1 LGSILRQ
8 KGKPV
13 QPSPQAAITS
23 QGLQTLIAL
32 ADQAGL
38 AIMEIYERESPVQQ
52 KQKSDSSPLTEADL
66 AANAILVAGLSAHWP
81 HIPVLSE
88 EGLNQFGPHEQP
100 PLYWAV
106 DPLDGTKEF
115 IKRNGEFTVNVA
127 LVVNGEPQIGVVG
140 APAQDLMYVGCA
152 GTHWQGAP
160 LARKRSA
167 KGWVDVR
174 VSGYAPGARTNGDT
188 HAPAERPLRVAMSR
202 SHPSP
207 ELAAWLAP
215 WGAIEA
221 RDVGSSLKFC
231 LVAEGA
237 VDVYPRLGPTCI
249 WDTAAGHALVVAA
262 GGRVCQLDGAPLRYA
277 TPAQTLNSF
286 FVVWGGAE
294 VATAGASACYK
305 SN

>member
-1 LGSILRQ
+1 MT
-8 KGKPV
+8 PT
-13 QPSPQAAITS
+13 ITPE
-23 QGLQTLIAL
+23 GLQTLVQL
-32 ADQAGL
+32 ADQAGQ
-38 AIMEIYERESPVQQ
+38 AIMEIYERESPLQQ
-52 KQKSDSSPLTEADL
+52 QQKSDSSPLTEADL
-66 AANAILVAGLSAHWP
+66 AANAILVAGLIAHWP

-88 EGLNQFGPHEQP
+88 ENTNQFGPQEQP

-127 LVVNGEPQIGVVG
+127 LVVDGEPQIGVVG
-140 APAQDLMYVGCA
+140 APAQGLMYVGCA
-152 GTHWQGAP
+152 GTQWQGAP

-167 KGWVDVR
+167 AGWVDIC
-174 VSGYAPGARTNGDT
+174 VSGYAPGAHTNADAQT
-188 HAPAERPLRVAMSR
+188 QRPLRVAMSR

-249 WDTAAGHALVVAA
+249 WDTAAGHALVAAA
-262 GGRVCQLDGAPLRYA
+262 GGRVCQMDGAPLRYA
-277 TPAQTLNSF
+277 TPAQTLNPF
-286 FVVWGGAE
+286 FVVWGRH
-294 VATAGASACYK
+294 
-305 SN
+305 

>member
-1 LGSILRQ
+1 MDIYQRDSPLQQQL
-8 KGKPV
+8 KG
-13 QPSPQAAITS
+13 
-23 QGLQTLIAL
+23 
-32 ADQAGL
+32 
-38 AIMEIYERESPVQQ
+38 
-52 KQKSDSSPLTEADL
+52 DSSPLTEADL
-66 AANAILVAGLSAHWP
+66 AANAILVAGLIAHWP

-88 EGLNQFGPHEQP
+88 ENLNQFAPGEQP

-115 IKRNGEFTVNVA
+115 IKRNGEFTVNMA
-127 LVVNGEPQIGVVG
+127 LVVDGEPQIGVVG
-140 APAQDLMYVGCA
+140 APAQGLMYVGCA
-152 GTHWQGAP
+152 GTQWQGATM
-160 LARKRSA
+160 ARKRSA
-167 KGWVDVR
+167 AGWVDIG
-174 VSGYAPGARTNGDT
+174 VSGYAPGADSNADANAR
-188 HAPAERPLRVAMSR
+188 RPLRVAMSR

-262 GGRVCQLDGAPLRYA
+262 GGHVCQMDGAPLRYA
-277 TPAQTLNSF
+277 TPAQTLNPF
-286 FVVWGGAE
+286 FLVWGQRAAPS
-294 VATAGASACYK
+294 V
-305 SN
+305 

>member
-1 LGSILRQ
+1 MPTLT
-8 KGKPV
+8 PT
-13 QPSPQAAITS
+13 ITPE
-23 QGLQTLIAL
+23 GLQTLIQL
-32 ADQAGL
+32 ADQAGQ
-38 AIMEIYERESPVQQ
+38 AIMEIYQRASPLQQ
-52 KQKSDSSPLTEADL
+52 QQKSDNSPLTEADL
-66 AANAILVAGLSAHWP
+66 AANAILVAGLKANWP

-88 EGLNQFGPHEQP
+88 ENINQFGPQDQP

-127 LVVNGEPQIGVVG
+127 LVVGGEPQIGVVG
-140 APAQDLMYVGCA
+140 APAQGLMYVGCT

-167 KGWVDVR
+167 AGWVDIR
-174 VSGYAPGARTNGDT
+174 VSGYAPGSSASANGDT
-188 HAPAERPLRVAMSR
+188 HPPAERPLRVAMSR

-249 WDTAAGHALVVAA
+249 WDTAAGHALAAAA
-262 GGRVCQLDGAPLRYA
+262 GGRVCQLDGTPLRYA
-277 TPAQTLNSF
+277 TPAQTLNPF
-286 FVVWGGAE
+286 FVVWGAIE
-294 VATAGASACYK
+294 
-305 SN
+305 NNL

>member
-1 LGSILRQ
+1 MGLALRL
-8 KGKPV
+8 KAKPV
-13 QPSPQAAITS
+13 HPSPAVTP
-23 QGLQTLIAL
+23 QGLQTLIAF
-32 ADQAGL
+32 ADQAGQ
-38 AIMEIYERESPVQQ
+38 AIMEIYQRASPLQQ
-52 KQKSDSSPLTEADL
+52 EQKSDNSPLTEADL

-88 EGLNQFGPHEQP
+88 ENLNQFGPHEQP

-140 APAQDLMYVGCA
+140 APAQGLMYVGCA
-152 GTHWQGAP
+152 GTQWQDAP

-167 KGWVDVR
+167 AGWVDIR
-174 VSGYAPGARTNGDT
+174 ISGYAPAARASESANAAT

-202 SHPSP
+202 SHPSLD
-207 ELAAWLAP
+207 LAAWLAP

-262 GGRVCQLDGAPLRYA
+262 GGRVCQMDGTPLRYA
-277 TPAQTLNSF
+277 TPAQTLNPF
-286 FVVWGGAE
+286 FVVWGQE
-294 VATAGASACYK
+294 STPTV
-305 SN
+305 

>member
-1 LGSILRQ
+1 MGLALRL
-8 KGKPV
+8 KAKPV
-13 QPSPQAAITS
+13 HPSPAVTP
-23 QGLQTLIAL
+23 QGLQTLIAF
-32 ADQAGL
+32 ADQAGQ
-38 AIMEIYERESPVQQ
+38 AIMEIYQRASPLQQ
-52 KQKSDSSPLTEADL
+52 EQKSDDSPLTEADL

-88 EGLNQFGPHEQP
+88 ENLNQFGPHEQP

-140 APAQDLMYVGCA
+140 APAQGLMYVGCA
-152 GTHWQGAP
+152 GTQWQDAP

-167 KGWVDVR
+167 AGWVDIR
-174 VSGYAPGARTNGDT
+174 ISGYAPGARASESANAAT

-202 SHPSP
+202 SHPSLD
-207 ELAAWLAP
+207 LAAWLAP

-262 GGRVCQLDGAPLRYA
+262 GGRVCQMDGTPLRYA
-277 TPAQTLNSF
+277 TPAQTLNPF
-286 FVVWGGAE
+286 FVVWGQE
-294 VATAGASACYK
+294 STPTV
-305 SN
+305 

>member
-1 LGSILRQ
+1 MGLALRL
-8 KGKPV
+8 KAKPV
-13 QPSPQAAITS
+13 HPSPAVTP
-23 QGLQTLIAL
+23 QGLQTLIAF
-32 ADQAGL
+32 ADQAGQ
-38 AIMEIYERESPVQQ
+38 AIMEIYQRASPLQQ
-52 KQKSDSSPLTEADL
+52 EQKSDNSPLTEADL

-88 EGLNQFGPHEQP
+88 ENLNQFGPHEQP

-140 APAQDLMYVGCA
+140 APAQGLMYVGCA
-152 GTHWQGAP
+152 GTQWQDAP
-160 LARKRSA
+160 SARKRSA
-167 KGWVDVR
+167 AGWVDIR
-174 VSGYAPGARTNGDT
+174 ISGYAPGARASESANAAT

-202 SHPSP
+202 SHPSL

-249 WDTAAGHALVVAA
+249 WDTAAGHALVAAA
-262 GGRVCQLDGAPLRYA
+262 GGRVCQTDGAPLRYA
-277 TPAQTLNSF
+277 TPAQTLNPF
-286 FVVWGGAE
+286 FVVWGRH
-294 VATAGASACYK
+294 
-305 SN
+305 

>member
-1 LGSILRQ
+1 MT
-8 KGKPV
+8 PT
-13 QPSPQAAITS
+13 ITPE
-23 QGLQTLIAL
+23 GLQTLVQL
-32 ADQAGL
+32 ADQAGQ
-38 AIMEIYERESPVQQ
+38 AIMEIYERESPLQQ
-52 KQKSDSSPLTEADL
+52 QQTRDSSPLTEADL
-66 AANAILVAGLSAHWP
+66 AANAILVAGLIAHWP

-88 EGLNQFGPHEQP
+88 ENTNQFGPQEQP

-127 LVVNGEPQIGVVG
+127 LVVDGEPQIGVVG
-140 APAQDLMYVGCA
+140 APAQGLMYVGCA
-152 GTHWQGAP
+152 GTQWQGAP

-167 KGWVDVR
+167 AGWVDIR
-174 VSGYAPGARTNGDT
+174 VSGYASGAHTNADAQT
-188 HAPAERPLRVAMSR
+188 QRPLRVAMSR

-249 WDTAAGHALVVAA
+249 WDTAAGHALVAAA
-262 GGRVCQLDGAPLRYA
+262 GGRVCQTDGAPLRYA
-277 TPAQTLNSF
+277 TPAQTLNPF
-286 FVVWGGAE
+286 FVVWGRH
-294 VATAGASACYK
+294 
-305 SN
+305 

>member
-1 LGSILRQ
+1 V
-8 KGKPV
+8 KPT
-13 QPSPQAAITS
+13 PSPALNPVIYPAITPAVTPE
-23 QGLQTLIAL
+23 GLQTLIAL
-32 ADQAGL
+32 ADQAGQ
-38 AIMEIYERESPVQQ
+38 AIMDIYQRASPLQQ
-52 KQKSDSSPLTEADL
+52 QQKSDSSPLTEADL
-66 AANAILVAGLSAHWP
+66 AANAILVAGLNAHWP

-88 EGLNQFGPHEQP
+88 ENLNQFGPQEQP

-140 APAQDLMYVGCA
+140 APAQGLMHVGCA
-152 GTHWQGAP
+152 GAQWQGAP

-167 KGWVDVR
+167 EGWVDIR
-174 VSGYAPGARTNGDT
+174 VSGYEPGSRVEASE
-188 HAPAERPLRVAMSR
+188 PADVQRPLRVAMSR
-202 SHPSP
+202 SHPSA

-249 WDTAAGHALVVAA
+249 WDTAAGHALVAAA
-262 GGRVCQLDGAPLRYA
+262 GGRVCQLDGAPLHYA
-277 TPAQTLNSF
+277 TPAQTLNPF
-286 FVVWGGAE
+286 FVVWGQG
-294 VATAGASACYK
+294 
-305 SN
+305 

>member
-1 LGSILRQ
+1 M
-8 KGKPV
+8 KPTN
-13 QPSPQAAITS
+13 PSSSPAITPE
-23 QGLQTLIAL
+23 GLQTLIAL
-32 ADQAGL
+32 ADQAGQ
-38 AIMEIYERESPVQQ
+38 AIMDIYQRASPVQQ
-52 KQKSDSSPLTEADL
+52 QQKSDSSPLTEADL
-66 AANAILVAGLSAHWP
+66 AANAILVAGLSTHWP

-88 EGLNQFGPHEQP
+88 ENLNQFGPHEQP

-140 APAQDLMYVGCA
+140 APAQELMYVGCS
-152 GTHWQGAP
+152 GTQWQGAP

-167 KGWVDVR
+167 EGWVDIR
-174 VSGYAPGARTNGDT
+174 VSGYEPGARADAGMD
-188 HAPAERPLRVAMSR
+188 ADAEAQRPLRVAMSR
-202 SHPSP
+202 SHPSA

-262 GGRVCQLDGAPLRYA
+262 GGRVCQPDGAPLRYA
-277 TPAQTLNSF
+277 TPAQTLNPF
-286 FVVWGGAE
+286 FVVWGQG
-294 VATAGASACYK
+294 
-305 SN
+305 

>member
-1 LGSILRQ
+1 MT
-8 KGKPV
+8 PT
-13 QPSPQAAITS
+13 ITPE
-23 QGLQTLIAL
+23 GLQTLVQL
-32 ADQAGL
+32 ADQAGQ
-38 AIMEIYERESPVQQ
+38 AIMGIYERESPLQQ
-52 KQKSDSSPLTEADL
+52 QQKSDSSPLTEADL
-66 AANAILVAGLSAHWP
+66 AANAILVAGLIAHWP

-88 EGLNQFGPHEQP
+88 ENTNQFGPQEQP

-127 LVVNGEPQIGVVG
+127 LVVDGEPQIGVVG
-140 APAQDLMYVGCA
+140 APAQGLMYVGCA
-152 GTHWQGAP
+152 GTQWQGAR
-160 LARKRSA
+160 LARKRSSA
-167 KGWVDVR
+167 GWVDIR
-174 VSGYAPGARTNGDT
+174 VSGYAPPAHTNADAQT
-188 HAPAERPLRVAMSR
+188 QRPLRVAMSR

-262 GGRVCQLDGAPLRYA
+262 GGRVCQMDGSPLRYA
-277 TPAQTLNSF
+277 TPAQTLNPF
-286 FVVWGGAE
+286 FVVWGAIE
-294 VATAGASACYK
+294 K
-305 SN
+305 

>member
-1 LGSILRQ
+1 L
-8 KGKPV
+8 
-13 QPSPQAAITS
+13 SPTITPE
-23 QGLQTLIAL
+23 GLQILVQL
-32 ADQAGL
+32 ADQAGD
-38 AIMEIYERESPVQQ
+38 AIMEIYQRESPVHQQ
-52 KQKSDSSPLTEADL
+52 VKDDSSPLTEADL
-66 AANAILVAGLSAHWP
+66 AANAILVAGLMAHWP

-88 EGLNQFGPHEQP
+88 ESLNQFGPHEEP

-127 LVVNGEPQIGVVG
+127 LVVDGEPQIGVVG
-140 APAQDLMYVGCA
+140 APAQGLMYVGCA
-152 GTHWQGAP
+152 GAHWQGAP
-160 LARKRSA
+160 MARKRCAGVWSDIRSA
-167 KGWVDVR
+167 
-174 VSGYAPGARTNGDT
+174 GDT
-188 HAPAERPLRVAMSR
+188 PSASIDANASASTDVERPVRVAMSR

-215 WGAIEA
+215 LGAIEA

-262 GGRVCQLDGAPLRYA
+262 GGRVCQMDGAPLRYA
-277 TPAQTLNSF
+277 TPANTLNPF
-286 FVVWGGAE
+286 FVVWGAR
-294 VATAGASACYK
+294 
-305 SN
+305 

>member
-1 LGSILRQ
+1 MGLALRL
-8 KGKPV
+8 KAKPV
-13 QPSPQAAITS
+13 HPSPAVTP
-23 QGLQTLIAL
+23 QGLQTLIAF
-32 ADQAGL
+32 ADQAGQ
-38 AIMEIYERESPVQQ
+38 AIMEIYQRASPLQQ
-52 KQKSDSSPLTEADL
+52 EQKSDNSPLTEADL

-88 EGLNQFGPHEQP
+88 ENLNQFGPHEQP

-140 APAQDLMYVGCA
+140 APAQGLMYVGCA
-152 GTHWQGAP
+152 GTQWQDAP

-167 KGWVDVR
+167 AGWVDIR
-174 VSGYAPGARTNGDT
+174 ISGYAPGARASESANAAT

-202 SHPSP
+202 SHPSLD
-207 ELAAWLAP
+207 LAAWLAP

-262 GGRVCQLDGAPLRYA
+262 GGRVCQMDGTPLRYA
-277 TPAQTLNSF
+277 TPAQTLNPF
-286 FVVWGGAE
+286 FVVWGQE
-294 VATAGASACYK
+294 STPTV
-305 SN
+305 

>member
-1 LGSILRQ
+1 M
-8 KGKPV
+8 KPTIN
-13 QPSPQAAITS
+13 PSSSPAITPE
-23 QGLQTLIAL
+23 GLQTLIAL
-32 ADQAGL
+32 ADQAGQ
-38 AIMEIYERESPVQQ
+38 AIMDIYQRANPVQQ
-52 KQKSDSSPLTEADL
+52 QQKSDSSPLTEADL
-66 AANAILVAGLSAHWP
+66 AANAILVAGLNAHWP

-88 EGLNQFGPHEQP
+88 ENLNQFGPHEQP

-115 IKRNGEFTVNVA
+115 IKRVGEFTVNVA
-127 LVVNGEPQIGVVG
+127 LVVGGEPQIGVVG
-140 APAQDLMYVGCA
+140 APAQGLMYVGCT

-167 KGWVDVR
+167 AGWVDIR
-174 VSGYAPGARTNGDT
+174 VSGHAPGSSASANGDT
-188 HAPAERPLRVAMSR
+188 HPPAERPLRVAMSR

-249 WDTAAGHALVVAA
+249 WDTAAGHALVAAA
-262 GGRVCQLDGAPLRYA
+262 GGRVCQMDGTPLRYA
-277 TPAQTLNSF
+277 TPAQTLNPF
-286 FVVWGGAE
+286 FVVW
-294 VATAGASACYK
+294 SAIE
-305 SN
+305 NNL

>member
-1 LGSILRQ
+1 LT
-8 KGKPV
+8 PT
-13 QPSPQAAITS
+13 ITPE
-23 QGLQTLIAL
+23 GLQTLVQL
-32 ADQAGL
+32 ADLAGQT
-38 AIMEIYERESPVQQ
+38 IMEIYERESPVQQ
-52 KQKSDSSPLTEADL
+52 QQKADSSPLTEADL
-66 AANAILVAGLSAHWP
+66 AANAILVAGLLAHWP

-88 EGLNQFGPHEQP
+88 ENTNQFGPQEQP

-127 LVVNGEPQIGVVG
+127 LVVDGEPQIGVVG
-140 APAQDLMYVGCA
+140 APAQGLMYAGCA
-152 GTHWQGAP
+152 GTQWQGAP

-167 KGWVDVR
+167 AGWVDIR
-174 VSGYAPGARTNGDT
+174 VSGYAPGAHTNADAQT
-188 HAPAERPLRVAMSR
+188 QRPLRVAMSR

-237 VDVYPRLGPTCI
+237 VDAYPRLGPTCI
-249 WDTAAGHALVVAA
+249 WDTAAGHALVAAA
-262 GGRVCQLDGAPLRYA
+262 GGRVCHVDGAPLRYA
-277 TPAQTLNSF
+277 APAQTLNPF
-286 FVVWGGAE
+286 FVAWGAIE
-294 VATAGASACYK
+294 
-305 SN
+305 NNF

>member
-1 LGSILRQ
+1 MGLALRL
-8 KGKPV
+8 KAKPV
-13 QPSPQAAITS
+13 HPSPAVTP
-23 QGLQTLIAL
+23 QGLQTLIAF
-32 ADQAGL
+32 ADQAGQ
-38 AIMEIYERESPVQQ
+38 AIMEIYQRASPLQQ
-52 KQKSDSSPLTEADL
+52 EQKSDNSPLTEADL

-88 EGLNQFGPHEQP
+88 ENLNQFGPHEQP

-140 APAQDLMYVGCA
+140 APAQGLMYVGCA
-152 GTHWQGAP
+152 GTQWQDAP

-167 KGWVDVR
+167 AGWVDIR
-174 VSGYAPGARTNGDT
+174 ISGYAPGARASESANAAT

-202 SHPSP
+202 SHPSL

-262 GGRVCQLDGAPLRYA
+262 GGRVCQMDGTPLRYA
-277 TPAQTLNSF
+277 TPAQTLNPF
-286 FVVWGGAE
+286 FVVWGQE
-294 VATAGASACYK
+294 STPTV
-305 SN
+305 

>member
-1 LGSILRQ
+1 MDIYQRDSPLQQQL
-8 KGKPV
+8 KG
-13 QPSPQAAITS
+13 
-23 QGLQTLIAL
+23 
-32 ADQAGL
+32 
-38 AIMEIYERESPVQQ
+38 
-52 KQKSDSSPLTEADL
+52 DSSPLTEADL
-66 AANAILVAGLSAHWP
+66 AANAILVAGLIAHWP

-88 EGLNQFGPHEQP
+88 ENLNQFAPGEQP

-115 IKRNGEFTVNVA
+115 IKRNGEFTVNMA
-127 LVVNGEPQIGVVG
+127 LVLDGEPQIGVVG
-140 APAQDLMYVGCA
+140 APAQGLMYVGCA
-152 GTHWQGAP
+152 GTQWQGAP
-160 LARKRSA
+160 LARKRSVA
-167 KGWVDVR
+167 GWVDIA
-174 VSGYAPGARTNGDT
+174 VSGYVPGTDSTTDAN
-188 HAPAERPLRVAMSR
+188 AQRPLRVAMSR

-262 GGRVCQLDGAPLRYA
+262 GGRVCQMDGAPLRYA
-277 TPAQTLNSF
+277 TPAQTLNPF
-286 FVVWGGAE
+286 FVVWGQRAAPS
-294 VATAGASACYK
+294 V
-305 SN
+305 